1 MRTRHGSRRGSILV
15 ALTSVFCAA
24 ALAGPAAPARADLG
38 TWQTAVFVGA
48 SEVDVTIGIECPAAT
63 FVCSLIDGYGDTRTS
78 TVIGSG
84 DVEIDEGLAEIRF
97 QTDGLQDVGA
107 GLQPAFITLSG
118 TPLSF
123 TSIPFAGVLQLT
135 NLLTFALND
144 PPISVPGLAFLPP
157 GDHPFATTLDY
168 GASADVIGDF
178 EFMMN
183 EVVVPEQPAAVSG
196 VFRTLGD
203 VGQDGDYDYEIRDL
217 TATLTRQIAGNI
229 GGEPVT
235 ITITTDLFAN
245 LRGEVAGAPAPVPN
259 LTPWSQLILA
269 LLILSTAT
277 FATQFRRRST

>member
-1 MRTRHGSRRGSILV
+1 MRTRLGSGRGPIV
-15 ALTSVFCAA
+15 AALAWMCCAA
-24 ALAGPAAPARADLG
+24 APAAADLG
-38 TWQTAVFVGA
+38 TWQTAVSVGP

-84 DVEIDEGLAEIRF
+84 EVDVDTGLAEIRF

-107 GLQPAFITLSG
+107 GPQPAFLTLSG

-135 NLLTFALND
+135 NLLIFALSD
-144 PPISVPGLAFLPP
+144 PPIAVPGLSFGPP
-157 GDHPFATTLDY
+157 GDHPFSTTLDY

-178 EFMMN
+178 EFVMN
-183 EVVVPEQPAAVSG
+183 EIVVPEQPVALSG
-196 VFRTLGD
+196 VVRMLGD
-203 VGQDGDYDYEIRDL
+203 VDHDGHSEYELRDL

-235 ITITTDLFAN
+235 ITITSDLYAN
-245 LRGEVAGAPAPVPN
+245 LRGEVPGAPAPVPI
-259 LTPWSQLILA
+259 LATASRLLLA
-269 LLILSTAT
+269 LLFITASILAMNRQRTST
-277 FATQFRRRST
+277 